1 MRKMLGDVH
10 SPVCRA
16 LMALIETQN
25 RHTLAAW
32 AIDYART
39 TYLPIFRDRQ
49 DDGGFVATML
59 AECETYLTGGR
70 KLSEIKPI
78 LRELR
83 QWAGSVK
90 DPIAQAAARA
100 IATACAAIQTPANA
114 FGFLLYGAAATT
126 YDRAG
131 TNAGPDVCE
140 ALANDALQRALE
152 SLSAIAVAGEPHPV
166 KINWHC

>member
-16 LMALIETQN
+16 LMALIETQS

-39 TYLPIFRDRQ
+39 TYLPILIGRQ

-59 AECETYLTGGR
+59 AKCETYLAGGM

-83 QWAGSVK
+83 QWAGGVK
-90 DPIAQAAARA
+90 DPVAQAAARA
-100 IATACAAIQTPANA
+100 IATACAAIQTPTNA
-114 FGFLLYGAAATT
+114 FGFLLYGAAAIA

-131 TNAGPDVCE
+131 ANAGPDVCE
-140 ALANDALQRALE
+140 ALANEALQRALT
-152 SLSAIAVAGEPHPV
+152 SLSVIAVANEPHPV
-166 KINWHC
+166 KVNWHC